1 MSASDR
7 IRADP
12 ALLAALAG
20 GQTVEAAARVAR
32 VSERTARRRLG
43 DPTFQRALADAR
55 RLVLGQ
61 ALGVLTDAATA
72 AARTLRALL
81 DADADSIRLGAAR
94 AILDAAKQHVELDDI
109 ARRLEALEADV
120 ELERSAQ
127 ELERQSQGR
136 RRWGA

>member
-1 MSASDR
+1 MTANDGKN
-7 IRADP
+7 
-12 ALLAALAG
+12 AALIGALASG
-20 GQTVEAAARVAR
+20 GSLAEAARRAHCSESTVAR
-32 VSERTARRRLG
+32 RLR
-43 DPTFQRALADAR
+43 DPVFQQQVADAR
-55 RLVLGQ
+55 RAVLAQ
-61 ALGVLTDAATA
+61 ALGILTDAATA
-72 AARTLRALL
+72 AAQTLRALL

-109 ARRLEALEADV
+109 ARRLEALEADI